1 MIKRRVGERERQ
13 HVINI
18 EKDLYSI
25 SFKLMVHQNVIYM
38 AV

>member
-1 MIKRRVGERERQ
+1 MIKRRGERERQ

-25 SFKLMVHQNVIYM
+25 PFKLMVHQNVIYM